1 MKRLS
6 IILAMI
12 FAFIAVTSLQSA
24 AKDHK
29 SYGHKRYDHKNYD
42 HKIYGCVKQKGE
54 FRIVSAPGKC
64 KHKETLVYWDMADS
78 KVSGGEQVPPEQ
90 PAPANGGSV
99 KVYDAN
105 DQFLGILL
113 NNGASV
119 EVFIPGLNLDT
130 LIDTATGEIA
140 TGYTTYENLHCTGE
154 PMISIYSSGNR
165 LWRMLT
171 NSDEIY
177 MAGTGIPVQKEGRS
191 VFYGSSNTC
200 QNSSWETTFFPES
213 ISIPKEDI
221 PFTLPV
227 ALPLKFRYQ

>member
-6 IILAMI
+6 IILALI
-12 FAFIAVTSLQSA
+12 LAFIAATSLQSA
-24 AKDHK
+24 AKGHK
-29 SYGHKRYDHKNYD
+29 SDD
-42 HKIYGCVKQKGE
+42 HKIYGCVKDKGE

-64 KHKETLVYWDMADS
+64 KHKETPIYWDMAGS
-78 KVSGGEQVPPEQ
+78 KESGGEQVPPVE

-119 EVFIPGLNLDT
+119 EVFIPDLNLDT

-140 TGYTTYENLHCTGE
+140 IGYTTYESTDCKGE

-165 LWRMLT
+165 LWRYSI
-171 NSDEIY
+171 NGEEIY
-177 MAGTGIPVQKEGRS
+177 MTGTGIPVQKEGHS
-191 VFYGSSNTC
+191 VWYGSNNIC
-200 QNSSWETTFFPES
+200 QDTSWEKMFFPDS
-213 ISIPKEDI
+213 ISIPKKDI